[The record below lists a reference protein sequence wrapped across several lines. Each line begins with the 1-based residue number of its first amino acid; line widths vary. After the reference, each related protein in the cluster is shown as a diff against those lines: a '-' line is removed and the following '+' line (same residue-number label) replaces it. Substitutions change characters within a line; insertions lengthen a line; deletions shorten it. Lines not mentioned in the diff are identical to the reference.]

1 MADYFATI
9 DWRSHGG
16 FGEGRYNRAHSWSF
30 DGGAVVPASA
40 SPHVVPAPM
49 SDPAG
54 VDPEEALVASVSSCH
69 MLWFLH
75 VARDSGLDVATYRD
89 EARGTMGK
97 DDRGRMAMI
106 RIVLRPEIEFVG
118 QGPGAEALARLHRE
132 AHERCFI
139 ANSLRTEIVVH
150 RHAELVSESSSEP
163 QGRWIPGPETGSG

>member
-1 MADYFATI
+1 VAIYQANI
-9 DWRSHGG
+9 LWRSDGS
-16 FGEGRYNRAHSWSF
+16 FRDGRYSRAHEWRF

-40 SPHVVPAPM
+40 SPNVVRPPM

-75 VARDSGLDVATYRD
+75 LARDAGLDVAAYRD

-97 DDRGRMAMI
+97 DERGRMAVT
-106 RIVLRPEIEFVG
+106 RIALRPQIDFAG
-118 QGPGAEALARLHRE
+118 GAPDAETLARLHHE

-139 ANSLRTEIVVH
+139 ANSLRTEI
-150 RHAELVSESSSEP
+150 LVE
-163 QGRWIPGPETGSG
+163 

>member
-1 MADYFATI
+1 MADYGAAV
-9 DWRSHGG
+9 DWRSDGG
-16 FGEGRYNRAHSWSF
+16 FREGRYSRAHSWSF

-40 SPHVVPAPM
+40 SPHVVRAPM

-75 VARDSGLDVATYRD
+75 MARDSGFDVAAYRD

-97 DDRGRMAMI
+97 DDKGRMAMT
-106 RIVLRPEIEFVG
+106 RIVLRPRIEFVG
-118 QGPGAEALARLHRE
+118 QAPDPEALSRLHHE

-139 ANSLRTEIVVH
+139 ANSLRTEIVV
-150 RHAELVSESSSEP
+150 E
-163 QGRWIPGPETGSG
+163 